1 MVRAKAVGTAGSSRP
16 ARNDSVGET
25 APELDV
31 LYAAHDPPPWLL
43 AATES
48 RSVIIRADCNMS
60 ACQAARQ
67 RGALS
72 LVSEESSSSR
82 WRHSCAR
89 LWSRMTGLC
98 KSPGQAVRSRMAAT
112 GPSRCSVGPGR
123 FPGRR
128 DQLAPQDG
136 HDRKPAVPTL
146 DEAPDAG
153 DRDIGKD
160 RGNHVGGGRQC
171 PRQHV
176 RAAIRRRRR
185 RPGHGHR
192 FPPSRAA
199 DGARRV
205 LAPPAPLGQL
215 DLLPAPL
222 VVAGQRMA

>member
-1 MVRAKAVGTAGSSRP
+1 MPPITLCSARTGSHMP
-16 ARNDSVGET
+16 IASVGI
-25 APELDV
+25 PNR
-31 LYAAHDPPPWLL
+31 
-43 AATES
+43 
-48 RSVIIRADCNMS
+48 RSIIVRADCNMS
-60 ACQAARQ
+60 ACHAARP
-67 RGALS
+67 RRVLS

-89 LWSRMTGLC
+89 LWPRVTGRR

-112 GPSRCSVGPGR
+112 GPSRCSVGPGK

-136 HDRKPAVPTL
+136 HDRKPALPTL

-205 LAPPAPLGQL
+205 LAPPVPLGQL
-215 DLLPAPL
+215 DLLPAPQ

>member
-1 MVRAKAVGTAGSSRP
+1 
-16 ARNDSVGET
+16 
-25 APELDV
+25 V
-31 LYAAHDPPPWLL
+31 LHPTPIPNTGRGANIR
-43 AATES
+43 
-48 RSVIIRADCNMS
+48 RSEIVRADCNMS
-60 ACQAARQ
+60 ACHAARQ

-89 LWSRMTGLC
+89 LWSRVTGRR

-112 GPSRCSVGPGR
+112 GPSRCSVGPGK

-205 LAPPAPLGQL
+205 LAPPVPPGQL

>member
-1 MVRAKAVGTAGSSRP
+1 
-16 ARNDSVGET
+16 
-25 APELDV
+25 
-31 LYAAHDPPPWLL
+31 
-43 AATES
+43 
-48 RSVIIRADCNMS
+48 MS
-60 ACQAARQ
+60 ACHAARP

-89 LWSRMTGLC
+89 LWSRVTGRR

-112 GPSRCSVGPGR
+112 GPSRCSVGPGK

-192 FPPSRAA
+192 IPTIPRCGWLPLRPRAA
-199 DGARRV
+199 SAPGTVGLAASAPGCRGAENGLRG
-205 LAPPAPLGQL
+205 LA
-215 DLLPAPL
+215 
-222 VVAGQRMA
+222 